1 MLENLSISNLAL
13 IEKSELDFSGGF
25 NVVTGESGAG
35 KSILMSA
42 AAILFGGKA
51 DHAAIRTGCAFAEV
65 SGTVSVE
72 ERLQPKIKALLAEVE
87 IPAEFPLL
95 IRRRITASGVR
106 NYVNDTGVGA
116 KFLSLLGAMLIDF
129 HAATDQLDLTI
140 PARQLEMLDRFAGL
154 VKERENCRILVGKL
168 QELARERAD
177 FEKNNVSGDEA
188 DTLREMVAR
197 VEKVNPEAG
206 EENRLAGR
214 YKMIAN
220 AKEVLS
226 LCGRVRNALNEA
238 EDSIVDR
245 LGGVHRDLSELSR
258 LEGEGEETE
267 KLLAS
272 CDELQ
277 ENLNDLARK
286 VGHLADRTDLD
297 GEALQALEA
306 RLEELHALKRRYK
319 VSSEEELLEMT
330 FSAKK
335 RLSALDDADACR
347 REFDEREKALQAD
360 LKKTAASLSEKR
372 RKKVEKLISE
382 VKRNLADIGFGHC
395 VLRADFTPVEAGATG
410 MDLMELV
417 FSANSGEAP
426 HPLRKIASSGELSR
440 FMLALKTVLA
450 DADEIPTVVFD
461 EIDMNIG
468 GETANQVGE
477 KLRALGAKR
486 QIFCISHLAQVAARA
501 DHHFCVAKSTEKNRT
516 VSRVAELADPVP
528 ELARML
534 GGGASA
540 LRHAADLS
548 DSVRK
553 KQK

>member
-1 MLENLSISNLAL
+1 MLEGLSIRNLAL

-42 AAILFGGKA
+42 AALLFGGKA

-72 ERLQPKIKALLAEVE
+72 AALRPKLEALFAEAE

-106 NYVNDTGVGA
+106 NFINDTSVGA
-116 KFLSLLGAMLIDF
+116 KFLSSVGAMLIDF

-140 PARQLEMLDRFAGL
+140 PARQLEMLDRFAG
-154 VKERENCRILVGKL
+154 VMKERELCRTFVGKL
-168 QELARERAD
+168 QELAQERAE
-177 FEKNNVSGDEA
+177 FEKANVSSGEA
-188 DTLREMVAR
+188 DILREMVDR
-197 VEKVNPEAG
+197 VEKINPEAG
-206 EENRLAGR
+206 EESRLAGR

-220 AKEVLS
+220 AKEVLT
-226 LCGRVRNALNEA
+226 LCGKVRNALNEA

-245 LGGVHRDLSELSR
+245 LGEVHRDLSELSR
-258 LEGEGEETE
+258 LEGEGAETE
-267 KLLAS
+267 KLLIS
-272 CDELQ
+272 CDALQ
-277 ENLNDLARK
+277 ENLNDLARE
-286 VGHLADRTDLD
+286 VENLADRTDLD

-319 VSSEEELLEMT
+319 ASSEEELLEMT
-330 FSAKK
+330 ASAKK
-335 RLSALDDADACR
+335 RLASFDDADACR
-347 REFDEREKALQAD
+347 REFDAREKALKAD
-360 LKKTAASLSEKR
+360 LKKVAAQLSAK
-372 RKKVEKLISE
+372 RKKCAEKLVAE
-382 VKRNLADIGFGHC
+382 VLRNLADIGFGHC
-395 VLRADFTPVEAGATG
+395 VLRADFTDIEPGATG
-410 MDLMELV
+410 MDFLELV

-501 DHHFCVAKSTEKNRT
+501 DHHFCVAKSTEKGRT